1 MKRNFKIMGLLV
13 FLFINILTLTAC
25 AKTATQSKKT
35 EGKDVASSTNSV
47 SNEKKTYGIGDKITF
62 EGKAEYTITNV
73 EWTEERN
80 QFEQSNPEKVLKV
93 TYNVTNLS
101 DKDAVVGM
109 GMDWYVGGKKM
120 ETYANSNTT
129 ETISAGRSYEG
140 AVQHF
145 GVNGSG
151 SKELEIKPFMDFSGT
166 KPAIVTF
173 ELD

>member
-1 MKRNFKIMGLLV
+1 M
-13 FLFINILTLTAC
+13 
-25 AKTATQSKKT
+25 
-35 EGKDVASSTNSV
+35 
-47 SNEKKTYGIGDKITF
+47 
-62 EGKAEYTITNV
+62 
-73 EWTEERN
+73 
-80 QFEQSNPEKVLKV
+80 

-101 DKDAVVGM
+101 DKNAVVGM
-109 GMDWYVGGKKM
+109 GMDLYAGCKKM

-151 SKELEIKPFMDFSGT
+151 SKELEINPFTDFSGT
-166 KPAIVTF
+166 KLVIVTF

>member
-1 MKRNFKIMGLLV
+1 M
-13 FLFINILTLTAC
+13 
-25 AKTATQSKKT
+25 
-35 EGKDVASSTNSV
+35 ASSTNSV

-109 GMDWYVGGKKM
+109 GMDLYVGGKK
-120 ETYANSNTT
+120 
-129 ETISAGRSYEG
+129 
-140 AVQHF
+140 
-145 GVNGSG
+145 NGNLC
-151 SKELEIKPFMDFSGT
+151 KFKYHRNDFSRT
-166 KPAIVTF
+166 
-173 ELD
+173 